1 MKNVLE
7 NSVSLIPWKVRSEI
21 KNWPFIA
28 PLQRWLLSKYIE
40 GNEFT
45 HTVDAGPAKGLQYP
59 ITLPADKGIWTG
71 TYELAFSEAIAKSVC
86 PGDVTFDIGAWRGFF
101 SGVMAL
107 AGASKVIAFEPLP
120 DNISQLK
127 KVIQLNPN
135 LNISLIEA
143 AVSDKSGTLEFLVM
157 PETSM
162 GKLVDS
168 SFQSGIDGGK
178 KLTINAVKLDDLI
191 ADNTISVP
199 AVMKIDVEGAELMVL
214 KGAEKLLSDAKPTLF
229 IEIHSRELCKDCNSL
244 LVKLGY
250 QVLVMETDNNPDG
263 FTEPEVCHF
272 VAKSSH

>member
-1 MKNVLE
+1 MKNVLR
-7 NSVSLIPWKVRSEI
+7 NSISLIPWQFRDDI
-21 KNWPFIA
+21 KNLPFIS
-28 PLQRWLLSKYIE
+28 PFQRWLLSKYVE

-71 TYELAFSEAIAKSVC
+71 TYERAFSEAITKSVH
-86 PGDVTFDIGAWRGFF
+86 PGDVAFDIGAWRGFF
-101 SGVMAL
+101 SGMMAL
-107 AGASKVIAFEPLP
+107 SGASKVIAFEPLP
-120 DNISQLK
+120 DNILQLR

-162 GKLVDS
+162 GKLADS
-168 SFQSGIDGGK
+168 SFQAGTDGGK
-178 KLTINAVKLDDLI
+178 SLTINVVKLDDLI
-191 ADNTISVP
+191 ADNTVPVP

-214 KGAEKLLSDAKPTLF
+214 KGAKKLLSDAKPILF

-250 QVLVMETDNNPDG
+250 QVLVMETDTNPDG

-272 VAKSSH
+272 FAKSS